1 MRGRSQDQGRMF
13 SYIHPE
19 KRIPAYHPLRKIRE
33 LVREVLKELNHTFG
47 RLYSHEGRPSIPPEQ
62 LLSALILQ
70 VLYSVRSERQLMEQ
84 LDYNLLFRWFVG
96 LSPDDPIWDPTVFTK
111 NRERLQEGDV
121 FQKFMT
127 RLLKHEKVKP
137 LLSDE
142 HFSVD
147 GTLIEAWASH
157 KSFKPKQAKTDDDGS
172 NFHGQLRK
180 NDTHQSTT
188 DPKAKLYRKADG
200 REAKLSYL
208 GHALMENRNGLA
220 VGGMVTQ
227 ADGTAERRASD
238 AMLKK
243 QAKGSKRITVG
254 EDKAYD
260 TSDHIAALRRMNVTP
275 HVAQN
280 DSLTKT
286 GKRRRSAID
295 ARTTR
300 HIGYQISQ
308 TCRKMAE
315 CIFGWGKQHGTM
327 RKTKHRG
334 IAAVAADFMLNLIAY
349 NLVAHSQAHRRLR
362 RSLPASRKTGSDRP
376 KSNNKGRKRLGY
388 RRFFSELLKD
398 YFRRGAHWTAAPRPQ
413 LTDEL
418 FDPGFR
424 LPEKGEPIS
433 YILTEF
439 EPVFDAAV

>member
-1 MRGRSQDQGRMF
+1 MRGRSQDQGGMF

-62 LLSALILQ
+62 L
-70 VLYSVRSERQLMEQ
+70 
-84 LDYNLLFRWFVG
+84 DYNLLFRWFVG

-127 RLLKHEKVKP
+127 KLLKHEKVKP

-188 DPKAKLYRKADG
+188 DPEAKLYRKADG

-227 ADGTAERRASD
+227 ADGTAERRASEV
-238 AMLKK
+238 MLKK
-243 QAKGSKRITVG
+243 QAKGSKRIT
-254 EDKAYD
+254 
-260 TSDHIAALRRMNVTP
+260 
-275 HVAQN
+275 
-280 DSLTKT
+280 
-286 GKRRRSAID
+286 
-295 ARTTR
+295 
-300 HIGYQISQ
+300 
-308 TCRKMAE
+308 
-315 CIFGWGKQHGTM
+315 
-327 RKTKHRG
+327 
-334 IAAVAADFMLNLIAY
+334 
-349 NLVAHSQAHRRLR
+349 
-362 RSLPASRKTGSDRP
+362 
-376 KSNNKGRKRLGY
+376 
-388 RRFFSELLKD
+388 
-398 YFRRGAHWTAAPRPQ
+398 
-413 LTDEL
+413 
-418 FDPGFR
+418 
-424 LPEKGEPIS
+424 
-433 YILTEF
+433 
-439 EPVFDAAV
+439 